1 MSVKMNRLFGSILL
15 AGCGASVV
23 CTSALAAS
31 DDANGVFAPALI
43 ASVGPDV
50 LARATGN
57 YGINIAAGLGNRQG
71 NVLVVPQAGSLASQ
85 SSGANSGG
93 TGGMAAAGG
102 TSGTGGTGGT
112 GAASAK
118 ADGDGISI
126 TTIQSTAA
134 GTHGA
139 AMMPVRVALAS
150 LGAGALA
157 GSVGNIGINIAA
169 GYGNLQQNTLISR

>member
-1 MSVKMNRLFGSILL
+1 MSEKMNRLFGSILL

-71 NVLVVPQAGSLASQ
+71 NVLVVPQAGSPASQ

-93 TGGMAAAGG
+93 TGGTAAAGG
-102 TSGTGGTGGT
+102 TSGTGGT

-139 AMMPVRVALAS
+139 AMMPVRVAVAS

-157 GSVGNIGINIAA
+157 GSVGNIGISIAA